1 MSLLPEENGNIVTHP
16 GSESEIL
23 KLLSDSYLYKD
34 ILDKLIENRLL
45 KLDGSNIMLTQKGRE
60 ISNSVFIEFIN

>member
-23 KLLSDSYLYKD
+23 KLLSDSYLYKV
-34 ILDKLIENRLL
+34 LDWGHIKKADKIVKLLQALAFQIGSEVSYNKLL
-45 KLDGSNIMLTQKGRE
+45 RRI
-60 ISNSVFIEFIN
+60 